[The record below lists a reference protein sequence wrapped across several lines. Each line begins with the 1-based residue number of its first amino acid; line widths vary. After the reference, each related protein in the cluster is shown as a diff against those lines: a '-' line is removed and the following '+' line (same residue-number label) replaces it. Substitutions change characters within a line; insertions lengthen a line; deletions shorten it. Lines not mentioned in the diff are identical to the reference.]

1 MPIPPPHW
9 SLGELLFLGTAIG
22 ACITFAV
29 TLIAGSTYVAL
40 GDKAQT
46 AKTTVTAAVRPSQDD
61 DIRQAA

>member
-1 MPIPPPHW
+1 MPIPPPNW
-9 SLGELLFLGTAIG
+9 SFGELLFLGTAIG

-40 GDKAQT
+40 GNKAQSAT
-46 AKTTVTAAVRPSQDD
+46 ASVTPAVRPSQDD